1 MAKWI
6 STCIQSSRHLRRIG
20 SPLGQE
26 RPNILFQGYRKQFLV
41 RRQFNSKRIL
51 TAIVNPHIRDTRRL
65 LSGLQLSMKSTLASA
80 SENLINES
88 PLSRIMRD
96 GNELQLVMD
105 NQQYRQHGTNA
116 CLIESHT
123 LPQECKLASA
133 DLEEDD
139 VVLRWQGEDDH
150 VGRISRQFLRD
161 HSYSKDALSKRNDQS
176 SVKTFM
182 AELPRIKF
190 EEIYRSKES
199 QRKFLMKLFEY
210 GCCLV
215 QDTPIKAGAIEEM
228 LEPIAPVQPTIYGK
242 IFDLMAVPNP
252 THIAYSMAPLIFHM
266 DLLYYESPPGIQA
279 LHCIRFDECV
289 TGGESRILDSFLIAE
304 EFRRDFPE
312 DFEIL
317 TRIPVAFQR
326 VHLENDNPVA
336 MVYRR
341 PHIVLNHNQEI
352 IAVNWSPGF
361 EGPLSI
367 AEEYVEPYYR
377 ARRKFAD
384 IVENSQYEVE
394 HRLQPGEMLM
404 FNNRRMM
411 HARREFTLNGGIR
424 HLQGIY
430 LNMDVFRSQ
439 TIIANLSAGI
449 NDILPR
455 IGNQCYS

>member
-1 MAKWI
+1 
-6 STCIQSSRHLRRIG
+6 
-20 SPLGQE
+20 
-26 RPNILFQGYRKQFLV
+26 
-41 RRQFNSKRIL
+41 
-51 TAIVNPHIRDTRRL
+51 
-65 LSGLQLSMKSTLASA
+65 MKSTLASA

-105 NQQYRQHGTNA
+105 NQQYRFHAAWLRFSCQCSSCRQHGTNA

-182 AELPRIKF
+182 AELPRIKY

-215 QDTPIKAGAIEEM
+215 QDTPIKAGAIQEM

-242 IFDLMAVPNP
+242 IFDVMAVPNP
-252 THIAYSMAPLIFHM
+252 THVAYSMAPLIFHM

-367 AEEYVEPYYR
+367 AEVGKYRKRICHVINVDEYVEPYYR

-411 HARREFTLNGGIR
+411 HARHEFTLNGGIR